1 MTQAEID
8 DALERSDEINEL
20 QNTRILA
27 AAYRREKKHSDD
39 LDEECTKRQLR
50 IYQLEAERDAAAAS
64 CRLMQDRVERL
75 VEANLELRE
84 ALNGMMSAYSPAVH
98 TFGTSAWDTAV
109 AALGKVEDT
118 P

>member
-1 MTQAEID
+1 
-8 DALERSDEINEL
+8 
-20 QNTRILA
+20 
-27 AAYRREKKHSDD
+27 
-39 LDEECTKRQLR
+39 LR